1 MRQDSNS
8 LIHLSSNQHV
18 QKYVQTDA
26 EALILVAKQY
36 AAKITANDVDGAQA
50 VLVEH
55 EKQQGVAAVMGDPET
70 RRFVL
75 TLIQLEEHMAF
86 TDALTT
92 KWIREHMLGRYGG
105 VSEPRNSKTKKLM

>member
-1 MRQDSNS
+1 M
-8 LIHLSSNQHV
+8 
-18 QKYVQTDA
+18 QTDA

-36 AAKITANDVDGAQA
+36 AAKITADDADGAQA

-55 EKQQGVAAVMGDPET
+55 EKQRGVAAVMGDPET
-70 RRFVL
+70 RRVL
-75 TLIQLEEHMAF
+75 VLIQLEEHMAF